1 MNNVLLCRKPKG
13 YFSEYTKLMYGHII
27 FANITLPTDI
37 ADVSPHDGLFHH
49 DRNSQNTAEV
59 ETLQNHV
66 KVWVKT
72 YRIDV

>member
-1 MNNVLLCRKPKG
+1 
-13 YFSEYTKLMYGHII
+13 MYGHII

-37 ADVSPHDGLFHH
+37 ADVSPHDELFHH
-49 DRNSQNTAEV
+49 DHFLSHGTVRTQAEV

-66 KVWVKT
+66 KRWVKT